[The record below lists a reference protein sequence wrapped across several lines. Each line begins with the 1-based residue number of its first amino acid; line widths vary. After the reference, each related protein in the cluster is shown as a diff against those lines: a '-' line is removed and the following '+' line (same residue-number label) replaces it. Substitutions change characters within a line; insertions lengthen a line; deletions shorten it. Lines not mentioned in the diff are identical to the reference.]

1 MPKVELVES
10 VTVLPSVRLVAT
22 VYSGAAPI
30 WYGHQIAGLVVV
42 GAGSE
47 TVLVECAAT
56 VTGDWT
62 VTGVPPPGG
71 VIVAFTVPVC
81 ELAVLLVTSV
91 FTVTAEVDRSAAV
104 FCTTCVL
111 LPLSPF
117 AIFSCTGNWMPVL
130 RSGGI
135 WFQSTSSRV
144 YIELGS
150 FGFFYMDRAFVL
162 DFSVPDTS
170 QGNGV

>member
-1 MPKVELVES
+1 M
-10 VTVLPSVRLVAT
+10 
-22 VYSGAAPI
+22 
-30 WYGHQIAGLVVV
+30 
-42 GAGSE
+42 
-47 TVLVECAAT
+47 
-56 VTGDWT
+56 
-62 VTGVPPPGG
+62 TGVPPPGG

-111 LPLSPF
+111 LSLSPF

-144 YIELGS
+144 NIELGS
-150 FGFFYMDRAFVL
+150 FGYILTASEFVPA
-162 DFSVPDTS
+162 FSVPVTS
-170 QGNGV
+170 KVNRV